1 MMGFAELFCAKIV
14 LAPKPSAGAWI
25 WKSLI
30 ADTLHLTAF
39 QLKVRVDYDW
49 SEGAPAYVC
58 ASLIVSLK
66 PEGYLRSRFV
76 EGVSYE
82 TKKHGARQLTIRAH
96 ELKQMM
102 EAFSNEVDLCHQ
114 LLAENGLMPKLAEA
128 RREALVNKQPST
140 NQVETTSG

>member
-1 MMGFAELFCAKIV
+1 MDMEIIDSRHVTPDRFSIE
-14 LAPKPSAGAWI
+14 
-25 WKSLI
+25 
-30 ADTLHLTAF
+30 
-39 QLKVRVDYDW
+39 KVRVDYDW